1 MQSPPAEAVTRE
13 GVESINM
20 TNGLCLCGGSRTAL
34 LATCLTLIVVTP
46 LSAQT
51 PGESKLPFPPS
62 QQGIVIGGAP
72 AQRPTFERCVDV
84 QIGGENAF
92 GCLNEKLKREVNRV
106 NPSMNLPPLDARS
119 SDISVG
125 NVNEAAVREQYGS
138 NYGKSAFPY
147 RPAAPTFVP
156 PRR

>member
-1 MQSPPAEAVTRE
+1 M
-13 GVESINM
+13 
-20 TNGLCLCGGSRTAL
+20 
-34 LATCLTLIVVTP
+34 LTGVTP
-46 LSAQT
+46 LAAQT
-51 PGESKLPFPPS
+51 PSETKPPS
-62 QQGIVIGGAP
+62 APPQQGVMIGGTP
-72 AQRPTFERCVDV
+72 PQRPTFERCVDV

-119 SDISVG
+119 PDISVG

-147 RPAAPTFVP
+147 RPPAATYVP
-156 PRR
+156 HR